1 MTTFKTL
8 FLIHFHFL
16 FFFYLTMI
24 PIFSSS
30 NEITKLKTI
39 IFLRWKEMVT
49 MRLGSVDGINKLD
62 NKCGS
67 NFWVCARTPKVWPF
81 KWKLLSSTFLTNPV
95 VWPFKWQLLSDTFL
109 WYILSYCKRLLQWIQ
124 VNPTKESNRF
134 VYCTATAWGDLSKN
148 SFGRRTSTGI
158 GLFAFLGQC
167 FSQIFGQIASIRETT
182 LRNTNMVM
190 SRYFKREKALL
201 PVDRRQSK
209 TS

>member
-67 NFWVCARTPKVWPF
+67 NFWVCARNPKVWPF
-81 KWKLLSSTFLTNPV
+81 KWKLLISTFLTNPM

-109 WYILSYCKRLLQWIQ
+109 WYILSYCKRLLHQWIQ
-124 VNPTKESNRF
+124 PRKAIDL
-134 VYCTATAWGDLSKN
+134 CTAQPPLEGTWAKTLLVD
-148 SFGRRTSTGI
+148 
-158 GLFAFLGQC
+158 AHQPELG
-167 FSQIFGQIASIRETT
+167 FRILGA
-182 LRNTNMVM
+182 M
-190 SRYFKREKALL
+190 LL
-201 PVDRRQSK
+201 IDFRANRLY
-209 TS
+209 

>member
-16 FFFYLTMI
+16 FFLNLTMI
-24 PIFSSS
+24 SIFSSS

-109 WYILSYCKRLLQWIQ
+109 WHILSYCKRLLHQWIQ
-124 VNPTKESNRF
+124 PRKAIDL
-134 VYCTATAWGDLSKN
+134 CTAQPPLEGTWAKTLLVDAHQPELGFSHSWGNAFPRFSGKSPLLEK
-148 SFGRRTSTGI
+148 RH
-158 GLFAFLGQC
+158 FAI
-167 FSQIFGQIASIRETT
+167 QIW
-182 LRNTNMVM
+182 
-190 SRYFKREKALL
+190 
-201 PVDRRQSK
+201 
-209 TS
+209 